1 MIYFS
6 RLMWLFRHSEKKVYE
21 KHINTLNNFHKSNKN
36 KRSEFG
42 DGRPFWIKMSMI
54 LV

>member
-1 MIYFS
+1 
-6 RLMWLFRHSEKKVYE
+6 MWLFRHSEKKVYE
-21 KHINTLNNFHKSNKN
+21 KPINTLKTFHTSNKN